1 MSSFKDTLQLRKTK
15 NPNSASL
22 KNSPGSSK
30 KSSLVNSEN
39 NSGENVVDTWP
50 SGQYTQLDY
59 YIDRKGQNPL
69 PRRAT
74 IIPYITLTNE
84 SPLLN
89 PELLAH
95 ERTFDVRSRRSGSRY
110 SFGGSRGS
118 LQFTPSL
125 KIPEAIPEVVM
136 PRRHTITAVDNADGN
151 ADPSGLDDSGAQ
163 NEVGLARSYSPLRP
177 SDLVVPCSN
186 TFEQV
191 LRNMEI
197 DHARQFA
204 TEED

>member
-15 NPNSASL
+15 SPKSASL
-22 KNSPGSSK
+22 KDPPGASK
-30 KSSLVNSEN
+30 KSSLANSET
-39 NSGENVVDTWP
+39 NSGDNLVDTW
-50 SGQYTQLDY
+50 SCGQYTQFDY
-59 YIDRKGQNPL
+59 YMDRKGQNPL

-95 ERTFDVRSRRSGSRY
+95 ERNFDLRPRRSGSRFP
-110 SFGGSRGS
+110 FGGSRGS

-136 PRRHTITAVDNADGN
+136 PRRHTITSVDNADDD
-151 ADPSGLDDSGAQ
+151 ADQSGLDATAVQ
-163 NEVGLARSYSPLRP
+163 NESGLSRSYSPLRP

-191 LRNMEI
+191 LRNMEL